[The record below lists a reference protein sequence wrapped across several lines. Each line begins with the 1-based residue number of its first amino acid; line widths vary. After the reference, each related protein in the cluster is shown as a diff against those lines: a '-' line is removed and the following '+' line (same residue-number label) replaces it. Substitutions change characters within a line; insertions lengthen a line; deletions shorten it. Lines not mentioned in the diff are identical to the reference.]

1 MIQKEQGKKLLIPKT
16 DVVFQALFGTKGN
29 EEILGG
35 LISKIIKEKVE
46 NISLDVNQN
55 LIRKVPSEKMGVLD
69 LRAQIGEKAE
79 VDIEVQLKNK
89 YNISERALFYWA
101 KMYSSQLKKGEKY
114 RNLKKTIQ
122 ILILDFELKELEC
135 FKNAHAEHKIVDTRD
150 KKVIIF
156 KNLEIHII
164 ELPKILKYPK
174 ETEIEL
180 KRWMEFLINPESE
193 VVKMGAKE
201 DKKLEEAIER
211 LEYISGDEELRR
223 LAELREKFILDEE
236 SEREAV
242 REEAREEGL
251 EEGRKEGIRE
261 GIKEGIKEGIEQGI
275 RQGIKQGKEEILKET
290 TKRLLNIK
298 MPIKQIMQI
307 TDLSEEEIENVKK
320 ELK

>member
-251 EEGRKEGIRE
+251 EEGRKDGIR
-261 GIKEGIKEGIEQGI
+261 EGIKEGIEQGI